1 MEVTSANVWVGKNR
15 FERRTLP
22 LPEPP
27 EQGLLLEVTANGICG
42 TDVHLVGQDPTAAM
56 ILGHE
61 IVGRIVAF
69 GPGHPHTD
77 AEDQPL
83 REGDTVA
90 LFPWV
95 PCLTCWSCR
104 RFGPGAT
111 TCSEPFVYGV
121 PPEAIGLTPCATDE
135 SLSLTGGFG
144 RHLAVRP
151 GTYLWR
157 VPQSLSPAVASLL
170 DPLAVAVRCV
180 DLARTAPGAW
190 DEVLTPDATAV
201 VLGAGA
207 IGLLTS
213 LALRQVG
220 VGTVVVSGS
229 RPGRLEVARELG
241 IDRVMDIGELGV
253 DERRRAVHDMTG
265 GRGADLVIDATNS
278 PAALSEALAMVRRL
292 GTVIEVGNIV
302 PTGSSI
308 TVDPARDICQRSVR
322 LLGVSFNPPRSYTEG
337 MALLARNG
345 SIPFERLITRSFSF
359 DDIGSA
365 LEALGGDAVKVTLT
379 V

>member
-1 MEVTSANVWVGKNR
+1 MTSANVWVGKNR
-15 FERRTLP
+15 LERRSLP

-27 EQGLLLEVTANGICG
+27 VQGLLLEVTANGICG
-42 TDVHLVGQDPTAAM
+42 TDVHLIGQDPTAPM

-61 IVGRIVAF
+61 IVGRVVAF
-69 GPGHPHTD
+69 GQGHPQTD
-77 AEDQPL
+77 AEGQPL

-111 TCSEPFVYGV
+111 TCAEPFVYGV
-121 PPEAIGLTPCATDE
+121 PPEAIGLTP
-135 SLSLTGGFG
+135 LSAAEEAALPLTGGFG
-144 RHLAVRP
+144 QHLAVRQ

-157 VPQSLSPAVASLL
+157 VPETLSPAVASLL
-170 DPLAVAVRCV
+170 DPLAVAVRSV

-213 LALRQVG
+213 LVLRHVG
-220 VGTVVVSGS
+220 VGTVAVSGS
-229 RPGRLEVARELG
+229 RPGRLSLARELG
-241 IDRVMDIGELGV
+241 IDRVMDIGELSA
-253 DERRRAVHDMTG
+253 DERRRVVHDMTG

-278 PAALSEALAMVRRL
+278 PAALGEALALVRRL

-302 PTGSSI
+302 PTGSGI
-308 TVDPARDICQRSVR
+308 TLDPARDICQRSVR

-337 MALLARNG
+337 MALLSRSG
-345 SIPFERLITRSFSF
+345 IPFERLIARSFSF
-359 DDIGSA
+359 DDVGSA
-365 LEALGGDAVKVTLT
+365 LEALSGDAVKVTLT
-379 V
+379 A